1 MLTKTAYLA
10 FTRCAQQL
18 WFDTHQPELAAAPD
32 PAAQRRLRAGQQVD
46 LLAREQFPNGRLIPY
61 RPHPKDMAPLTHQA
75 IQAGTDTL
83 FQATFAVDDML
94 VKVDILTQTEAG
106 WHLIE
111 VKSSTQYKE
120 AEHLPDIAFQ
130 VYVLRQAGLNITQVS
145 LMHLNRD
152 CLAPDLSNLFTLTD
166 VTVAVEAFLPTVTAD
181 TAVMRQLLTQ
191 ADPPQAGIGRHCT
204 RPYACPYYE
213 HCWQNV
219 TGLTIYDIPRLD
231 AQKERPLQ
239 DAGILY
245 LAEIPADYPLTAT
258 QRAFVDFHVR
268 QQIWIDQAAIQQA
281 LAELQFPLYFF
292 DFETIDFAIPTF
304 DGCQPY
310 QQVPF
315 QYSCH
320 ILAEDGT
327 VTHCGYL
334 HTDAGDPRRP
344 LAEAMVEHIG
354 ETGSLIAYN
363 IPFERGVLHHLAD
376 YLPDH
381 AERLLAMAER
391 LWDQLPIFRQHYRDY
406 RFGKSN
412 SLKSVLPVIA
422 PHLSYAILDVSNGTQ
437 AQVVWE
443 AMIGQ
448 GDTAVKQQ
456 LIEQLREYCHL
467 DTLAMVEI
475 HKALTMSPL

>member
-10 FTRCAQQL
+10 FTQCAKYL
-18 WFDTHQPELAAAPD
+18 WLDTHQQELASAPD

-46 LLAREQFPNGRLIPY
+46 LLAREQFPNGHLILY
-61 RPHPKDMAPLTHQA
+61 RPYPEDMAPLTSQA
-75 IQAGTDTL
+75 IAEGAETL

-94 VKVDILTQTEAG
+94 VKVDILTQTEVG

-120 AEHLPDIAFQ
+120 VEHLPDIAFQ
-130 VYVLRQAGLNITQVS
+130 VHVLRRAGLRITQAS
-145 LMHLNRD
+145 LMHLNSD
-152 CLAPDLSNLFTLTD
+152 CLAPNLSNLFDFTD
-166 VTVAVEAFLPTVTAD
+166 VTTSVEAFMPKVAAD

-191 ADPPQAGIGRHCT
+191 SAPPLTGIGRHCT
-204 RPYACPYYE
+204 RPYACPFYE

-245 LAEIPADYPLTAT
+245 LADIPPDYPLTAT
-258 QRAFVDFHVR
+258 QRAFVDFYVR
-268 QQIWIDQAAIQQA
+268 QHIQIDRVAIQQA

-292 DFETIDFAIPTF
+292 DFETIDYAVPTF
-304 DGCQPY
+304 EGCKPY

-327 VTHCGYL
+327 VIHCDYL
-334 HTDAGDPRRP
+334 HTDADDPRRP
-344 LAEAMVEHIG
+344 LAEALIGHIG

-363 IPFERGVLHHLAD
+363 IPFERGVLHHLAGH
-376 YLPDH
+376 LPDH

-456 LIEQLREYCHL
+456 MMEQLREYCHL
-467 DTLAMVEI
+467 DTWAMVEI
-475 HKALTMSPL
+475 HNNLTRL